1 MNDKGCE
8 LMHYRGII
16 HVHSCF
22 SYDSVLKPET
32 IAKIAEKNK
41 LNFII
46 VTDHETTN
54 GAIEVQNIIKKRDLK
69 IEVPLAAEYKTSN
82 GDMIAA
88 FIKKEIINMEFDYFC
103 REVKEQ
109 DGIILFPH
117 PFKGHRNIDYIAKK
131 CDVIETFNSRV
142 SKECNDKAM
151 ELAIKYK
158 KPKYAGSDSHLVGEV
173 TNTLLSMDY
182 DGSLKEALLNAKI
195 EAENKRNSNQYNIII
210 SQYIKAL
217 KKRDIRLLASQSK
230 NLIYQTIKGDLFRD
244 I

>member
-1 MNDKGCE
+1 MR
-8 LMHYRGII
+8 YRGII

-22 SYDSVLKPET
+22 SYDSVLKPEMIVQT
-32 IAKIAEKNK
+32 AEKKK

-46 VTDHETTN
+46 ITDHETTD
-54 GAIEVQNIIKKRDLK
+54 GAAAVKNIIKKRNLK

-88 FIKKEIINMEFDYFC
+88 FIKKEIVNMEFDHFC

-117 PFKGHRNIDYIAKK
+117 PFKGHKNIDYIAEK
-131 CDVIETFNSRV
+131 CDMIETFNSRV
-142 SKECNDKAM
+142 SKECNDKAV
-151 ELAIKYK
+151 ELAIQYK
-158 KPKYAGSDSHLVGEV
+158 KPKYAGSDSHSIGEV

-182 DGSLKEALLNAKI
+182 DGSLKETLLHAKI
-195 EAENKRNSNQYNIII
+195 GNINKRNSNQYDIII
-210 SQYIKAL
+210 SQYIKAI
-217 KKRDIRLLASQSK
+217 KKRDIRLFISQSK
-230 NLIYQTIKGDLFRD
+230 KFIYHTIKGDLLKD